1 MKSCQELIW
10 LGEFP
15 HDELLELI
23 CYGEFHHDELT
34 EFIWHGEFHH
44 DELTELIWH
53 GEFCGGMSEVGGF
66 SKWDERFVSSGEF
79 DPGGDG
85 AGRENFRP

>member
-1 MKSCQELIW
+1 MNRAHLAWRVSRW
-10 LGEFP
+10 N
-15 HDELLELI
+15 
-23 CYGEFHHDELT
+23 
-34 EFIWHGEFHH
+34 
-44 DELTELIWH
+44 
-53 GEFCGGMSEVGGF
+53 VGGF